1 MAIRLKH
8 SSVYSTYFC
17 TFTNF
22 NWIHLFHITNGYD
35 MVYEWFNHL
44 KKSEISEITAFVIMP
59 NHLHAILYFKDEN
72 FNLNNIIANA
82 KRFMAYEIIER
93 LKEQNSSS
101 LLKYYQMQ

>member
-1 MAIRLKH
+1 
-8 SSVYSTYFC
+8 
-17 TFTNF
+17 
-22 NWIHLFHITNGYD
+22 

-44 KKSEISEITAFVIMP
+44 KKSEIAEITAFVIMP